1 MQIRKFYVP
10 VKIVSY
16 LVLALMVAAAVYAFI
31 MTIRLWTG
39 INV

>member
-1 MQIRKFYVP
+1 MRIEKFYMP

-16 LVLALMVAAAVYAFI
+16 IVLASMLAAALYAFI
-31 MTIRLWTG
+31 MMILLWTG